1 MYITKQLI
9 KYLIFPR
16 FSPQIHF
23 IRYHEHDVVDDIPEC
38 QTLKEYKCEIVTKG
52 YNKEEECKQWPVKK
66 CNVRSELVKKVTPE
80 TKCHKVPK
88 KLCGPAGCALVQGP
102 EECYDKIETV
112 VQEVSKKSI

>member
-1 MYITKQLI
+1 M
-9 KYLIFPR
+9 
-16 FSPQIHF
+16 
-23 IRYHEHDVVDDIPEC
+23 VDDIPEC

-112 VQEVSKKSI
+112 VQEVSKKSV